1 MIFYQNKRL
10 ILKNE
15 NILNSFNLKLYKNN
29 IYESY
34 EANFD

>member
-29 IYESY
+29 IYEIY
-34 EANFD
+34 EDNFD

>member
-15 NILNSFNLKLYKNN
+15 NILNSFNLKLYKKN

-34 EANFD
+34 EDNFD

>member
-34 EANFD
+34 EDNFD